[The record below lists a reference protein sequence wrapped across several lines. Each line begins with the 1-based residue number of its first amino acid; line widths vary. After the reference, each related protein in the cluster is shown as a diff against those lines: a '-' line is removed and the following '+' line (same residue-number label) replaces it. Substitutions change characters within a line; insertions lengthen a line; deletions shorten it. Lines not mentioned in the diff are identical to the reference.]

1 MMAASRPAAGGGR
14 WVEVAP
20 ERLEKWLAGFTER
33 HAVTAV
39 ESPDYGLRARTDDGT
54 VAEFHVPFPPLAGDD
69 LPALVD
75 HARRERH
82 VGVLL
87 VRLNGFAA
95 GVFAGNRLI
104 ESKVDSRLVHGRAA
118 AGGWSQKR
126 FARRREG
133 QARAAYDAAAA
144 VAQRILAGADLDAI
158 VTGGDRRAVDAV
170 LADDRLT
177 GLCPLVVEPFLTTPD
192 PKRAV
197 LEATPAQFRAT
208 RIRIIDP

>member
-1 MMAASRPAAGGGR
+1 MAASRPAAGGGR
-14 WVEVAP
+14 WADIPP

-39 ESPDYGLRARTDDGT
+39 EPQEYGLCASADDGT
-54 VAEFHVPFPPLAGDD
+54 VAEFHVPFPPLSGGD
-69 LPALVD
+69 LTALVT
-75 HARRERH
+75 HAQRDRR

-87 VRLNGFAA
+87 VRLNGFAV
-95 GVFAGNRLI
+95 GIFAGSRLI
-104 ESKVDSRLVHGRAA
+104 ESKVDSRLVHGRAS

-133 QARAAYDAAAA
+133 QARAAFEAAAA
-144 VAQRILAGADLDAI
+144 VAHRILAGAELDAL
-158 VTGGDRRAVDAV
+158 VTGGDRTAVEAV
-170 LADDRLT
+170 LADDRLA
-177 GLCPLVVEPFLTTPD
+177 PLRLSRVEPFLTTPD
-192 PKRAV
+192 PKRTV